1 MQPNVTASKKQM
13 KMAPSALSE
22 LSVLGSQTTKWLTAD
37 KRISPKAK
45 GAPQEVCKKRQ
56 TVRTQILT
64 FCLGQ
69 KITAKTVY
77 DAGKIESKFKGHQ
90 QRVKLR
96 IFFRDVV

>member
-1 MQPNVTASKKQM
+1 MQPNVTVSKKQM
-13 KMAPSALSE
+13 KMAPSTLNE

-69 KITAKTVY
+69 KITAETV
-77 DAGKIESKFKGHQ
+77 GKIESKFKGHQ

-96 IFFRDVV
+96 ILF